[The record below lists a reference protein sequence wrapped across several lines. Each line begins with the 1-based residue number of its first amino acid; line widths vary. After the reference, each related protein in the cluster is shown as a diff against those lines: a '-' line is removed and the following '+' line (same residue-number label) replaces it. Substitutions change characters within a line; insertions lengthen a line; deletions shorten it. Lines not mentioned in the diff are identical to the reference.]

1 MKNIIKAGVIGLGA
15 RGSAMLD
22 GVLLKNPEIEVT
34 AVCDIYEDRRESAK
48 EKVEKRT
55 AVSLFRRGITMK
67 SSRCPK

>member
-34 AVCDIYEDRRESAK
+34 GGMRH
-48 EKVEKRT
+48 
-55 AVSLFRRGITMK
+55 L
-67 SSRCPK
+67 